1 MSAILSWWLVIQIFA
16 LVALPLG
23 WRLFGRLPGRGYP
36 LAKALGLLL
45 VSYILWMGATIR
57 LLPNTVGGIAVALL
71 IVAALSI
78 WLGREGL
85 HRPAG
90 EGGAR
95 RTLRDRWSRG

>member
-1 MSAILSWWLVIQIFA
+1 MSAIFSWWLVIQIFA
-16 LVALPLG
+16 LAALPLG

-45 VSYILWMGATIR
+45 VSYVLWMGATIR

-78 WLGREGL
+78 WLGRDGL
-85 HRPAG
+85 
-90 EGGAR
+90 R
-95 RTLRDRWSRG
+95 RS